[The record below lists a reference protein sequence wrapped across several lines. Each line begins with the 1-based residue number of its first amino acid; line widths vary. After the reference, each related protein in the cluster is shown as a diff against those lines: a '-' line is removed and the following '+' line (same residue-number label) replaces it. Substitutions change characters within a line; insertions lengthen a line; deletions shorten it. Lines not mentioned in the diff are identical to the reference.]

1 MCCCN
6 KVVASVISL
15 TIFAFGVDAFAYRY
29 VDFEL
34 VADDVAWL
42 VERINTLARESR
54 SESRDD

>member
-15 TIFAFGVDAFAYRY
+15 TIFAFGVAAFAYRY

-42 VERINTLARESR
+42 VEKINTLTKESR
-54 SESRDD
+54 RDRDD

>member
-15 TIFAFGVDAFAYRY
+15 FCFALAVAAFAYRY
-29 VDFEL
+29 VDFEK

-42 VERINTLARESR
+42 IKKINHLVEKSK
-54 SESRDD
+54 SDRDD